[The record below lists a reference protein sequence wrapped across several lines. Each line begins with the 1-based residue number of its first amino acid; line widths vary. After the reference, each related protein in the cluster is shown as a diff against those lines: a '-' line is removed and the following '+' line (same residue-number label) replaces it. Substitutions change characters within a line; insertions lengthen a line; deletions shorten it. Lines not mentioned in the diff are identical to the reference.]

1 MKKSSEQAFSIAIL
15 MATYNGEQYIAEQLD
30 SIVNQTEQSFVL
42 FVSDDGSTDATLDIV
57 RRFQDQ
63 LGPDRIIIRDGPKQ
77 GYGRNFFSML
87 TEHSITA
94 DYFTFCDQDDI
105 WEPDRLSRAVS
116 KIKLLPTNQSALHIC
131 SAILIDHNGN
141 FIGKGKRLPQRADLR
156 SLLLQPAAGGNTM
169 VFNRALANTVKQLGT
184 NHEADNHDWLLCLIN
199 ASIGGQFLFEPAPLI
214 RYRQHLNNAMGPSFK
229 IATKLKRLR
238 MLMDGTFSGWLD
250 NNLVSLRPYR
260 TKMSSETLRD
270 FDDFH
275 RMRDHTSS
283 VFMSQK
289 LFTKFRRS
297 NKLENLVLRALIFM
311 KRI

>member
-275 RMRDHTSS
+275 QMRNHTSS